1 MSRLLLHEIGMSFG
15 RWRRQLHVI
24 LALQRLTIGES
35 VQTVALELGYENASG
50 FITMFRKA
58 VGKPPARYL
67 SDRTTNA
74 QSDAVRGIVL
84 PD

>member
-1 MSRLLLHEIGMSFG
+1 MSFG

-24 LALQRLTIGES
+24 LALQRLTKGES

-50 FITMFRKA
+50 FVTMFRKA

-67 SDRTTNA
+67 SDRTSRDEPA
-74 QSDAVRGIVL
+74 AVPGIML
-84 PD
+84 PGQISS